1 MKKYN
6 LITIIRRAKPY
17 AKMLRA
23 NHEHK
28 TLPNLLKRKFKQEQF
43 QKVFLT
49 DITYLYY
56 NNGQRA
62 YLSAVKDVASKEIVA
77 YHLSRGL
84 DMSIVFK
91 TLDRLEE
98 NIQMDYKLERII
110 HSDQGFHYTNSDFQL
125 RVKELGLIQ
134 SMSRKGNC
142 LDNAPMESFFGHMKD
157 EMEYAEALSF
167 NELERI
173 VDDYMNYYN
182 RFRYQWGLNKMSPA
196 QYRTHILVA

>member
-28 TLPNLLKRKFKQEQF
+28 TLPNLLKRKFKQDQF
-43 QKVFLT
+43 QKVLLT

-62 YLSAVKDVASKEIVA
+62 YLSAVKDIASKEIVA

-91 TLDRLEE
+91 TLDILEE
-98 NIQMDYKLERII
+98 SIQMDYKLETII
-110 HSDQGFHYTNSDFQL
+110 HSD
-125 RVKELGLIQ
+125 
-134 SMSRKGNC
+134 
-142 LDNAPMESFFGHMKD
+142 
-157 EMEYAEALSF
+157 
-167 NELERI
+167 
-173 VDDYMNYYN
+173 
-182 RFRYQWGLNKMSPA
+182 
-196 QYRTHILVA
+196 